1 MYRINYITDIVRKN
15 KTEIYFIKFCK
26 ILNLFVQ
33 LTIIFLLV
41 SSVYLYNKI
50 NEYNE
55 NIKQI
60 KQSIEEKR
68 QSNNM
73 DAVEKEWNG
82 YYFKLTAM
90 KEQLSKNTN
99 YGLIFKELGN
109 FLPSDDFIT
118 TAAANDTNMLINLN
132 LGKNKLKELKNVYDY
147 ENVLKMAFDRSVYF
161 DKNIKIELLY
171 EDKIDNKLINLL
183 KVNMPIYS
191 RK

>member
-1 MYRINYITDIVRKN
+1 MYKINYITDIVKKN
-15 KTEIYFIKFCK
+15 KTEIYFIKFSK

-33 LTIIFLLV
+33 IAIVFFIVRSVFLF
-41 SSVYLYNKI
+41 KQI
-50 NEYNE
+50 GQYNE

-90 KEQLSKNTN
+90 REQLQNNTN
-99 YGLIFKELGN
+99 YGLILKELGN
-109 FLPSDDFIT
+109 FLPNDDSVT
-118 TAAANDTNMLINLN
+118 TVVAKDNNMLVNLI

-147 ENVLKMAFDRSVYF
+147 ENVLKMAFDRSLYF

-171 EDKIDNKLINLL
+171 EDKIDGKLINLL

>member
-1 MYRINYITDIVRKN
+1 MYKINYITDIVRKN
-15 KTEIYFIKFCK
+15 KTEIYFLKFSK

-73 DAVEKEWNG
+73 DAVEKEWNA

-90 KEQLSKNTN
+90 KEQLGKNTN
-99 YGLIFKELGN
+99 YGLVFKELGN
-109 FLPSDDFIT
+109 FLPSDDAIT
-118 TAAANDTNMLINLN
+118 TAVAKDNNMLISLN

-147 ENVLKMAFDRSVYF
+147 ENVLKMAFDRSLYF